1 MKAIQH
7 GYYKIGENK
16 GTPRIWLQGGALT
29 ASKFCKGASYEVIYN
44 IDKKTI
50 ILRLTNDKNI
60 KTRVVSGRKTPA
72 GDYTPIVDLASM
84 DLLDITEDN
93 KKIRADFMNGEIHIS
108 IHHLETKQ
116 NLREKR
122 LRDNFAKGEIKKGVL
137 CSGIGV
143 SAAAGHDGFLDM
155 GVKSRVEFVVDR
167 ERKYLDVSAKNNH
180 AITANTK
187 IFESTLEE
195 LEPELLDYV
204 DVLSFSLPCTGQS
217 SAGKAKNAIKHA
229 EEHATDATAILGL
242 MRVIDACQP
251 SILVSENVVAAKNSA
266 TYALIKGMLDVCG
279 YHIHEITL
287 DSDYTHSIENRKRY
301 WFVAVSKGLPQIDL
315 SILPKF
321 EKDVET
327 LADILDD
334 VPDNSTAWKST
345 KEKIRKAEYNKANG
359 KNFGFNLIDGSVK
372 NIGVC
377 GKGYSK
383 DRASEPHIKGK
394 GDTMRLLTVNEL
406 CRAQN
411 TPAHLVRNINNTLA
425 YEGLGQAIDYRQ
437 AQGIFKKIA
446 TDIIYRLDDKNIIAA
461 KPIERIQANILDFP
475 KSKNT
480 QKSNQINLF

>member
-1 MKAIQH
+1 MKAKQH
-7 GYYKIGENK
+7 GYYSVGENK

-29 ASKFCKGASYEVIYN
+29 ASNFCKGANYEVIYN
-44 IDKKTI
+44 IDNKTI
-50 ILRLTNDKNI
+50 ILRLTNNKNV
-60 KTRVVSGRKTPA
+60 KTRVVSGRKTA
-72 GDYTPIVDLASM
+72 QGRYTPIIDLASM
-84 DLLDITEDN
+84 ELLSVTGDN

-122 LRDNFAKGEIKKGVL
+122 LYENTKKGIIKKGVL

-143 SAAAGHDGFLDM
+143 SAAAGHDGFLNM
-155 GVKSRVEFVVDR
+155 GIKSRVEFIVDR
-167 ERKYLDVSAKNNH
+167 ERKYLDVSSKNNH
-180 AITANTK
+180 AITPKTK
-187 IFESTLEE
+187 IFESSLEE

-217 SAGKAKNAIKHA
+217 PAGKAKNAIKHA
-229 EEHATDATAILGL
+229 EDHATDATAILGL
-242 MRVIDACQP
+242 MRIIDACQP
-251 SILVSENVVAAKNSA
+251 SILVSENVVSAKDSA
-266 TYALIKGMLDVCG
+266 TYSLIKGMLNVCG
-279 YHIHEITL
+279 YHIHETIL
-287 DSDYTHSIENRKRY
+287 DSSYTHSIENRKRY

-315 SILPKF
+315 SVLPEFK
-321 EKDVET
+321 KDVEK

-334 VPDNSTAWKST
+334 IPDNSTMWKST

-359 KNFGFNLIDGSVK
+359 KNFGFNLIDGNVK

-394 GDTMRLLTVNEL
+394 NNTMRLLTVNEI

-411 TPAHLVRNINNTLA
+411 TPLHLVSNISNTLA

-437 AQGIFKKIA
+437 AQGIFRKIA
-446 TDIIYRLDDKNIIAA
+446 IDIIYNLENKNIINT
-461 KPIERIQANILDFP
+461 KPIKNILSFP
-475 KSKNT
+475 KSNNNHH
-480 QKSNQINLF
+480 SNQICLF